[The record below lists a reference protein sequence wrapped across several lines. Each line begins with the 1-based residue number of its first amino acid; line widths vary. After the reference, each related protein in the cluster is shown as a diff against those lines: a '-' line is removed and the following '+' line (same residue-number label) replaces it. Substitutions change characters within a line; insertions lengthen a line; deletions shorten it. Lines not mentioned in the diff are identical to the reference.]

1 MDLSGAAAKFTDPDE
16 ALEALRPLA
25 EDIQGRIWMERG
37 LTASIG
43 MASNKFLAKMGS
55 DFRKPNGLTLISEKD
70 KVAFLRPLPLR
81 SIHGVGPRTAEILE
95 AHDLHTIGQ
104 IQDCTQPLEKWVG
117 NFATVLRGR
126 AFGEDA
132 RPVETQRERKSISS
146 EHTFATDT
154 DHRPTLRSALRE
166 MAEEVAS
173 TLMRHQIG
181 ARTIQV
187 KVRYTD
193 FTTLTRQIRLED
205 AIFRAQDVYRIGCH
219 LLGAHGLVC
228 KPLRLLG
235 VGVSE
240 LGPPRNE
247 QLWLSL

>member
-1 MDLSGAAAKFTDPDE
+1 
-16 ALEALRPLA
+16 
-25 EDIQGRIWMERG
+25 
-37 LTASIG
+37 

-55 DFRKPNGLTLISEKD
+55 DFRKPHGLTLIAEKT
-70 KVAFLRPLPLR
+70 KVAFLRPLPVR
-81 SIHGVGPRTAEILE
+81 SIHGVGPRTAELLE
-95 AHDLHTIGQ
+95 AHGLHTIGQ
-104 IQDCTQPLEKWVG
+104 LQDCTEPIERWVG
-117 NFATVLRGR
+117 NFASTLRGR

-146 EHTFATDT
+146 EHTFPTDT
-154 DHRPTLRSALRE
+154 DHRPTLRTALRE
-166 MAEEVAS
+166 MAEEVAE
-173 TLMRHQIG
+173 TLMRHHIG
-181 ARTIQV
+181 ARTVQI

-205 AIFRAQDVYRIGCH
+205 AVCGSREVYRIACH

-240 LGPPRNE
+240 LGPPGGS
-247 QLWLSL
+247 QLWLPL